1 MRRYLYKGSRR
12 FSPRTTR
19 MYQGLARLRIN
30 RQVRKRARSAY
41 PHHHS
46 HAYLAYVLRESAAET
61 SVMPAMPAFLG
72 WDAAA

>member
-1 MRRYLYKGSRR
+1 VRRYRYRGSRR

-30 RQVRKRARSAY
+30 RQVRKRARSAF

-46 HAYLAYVLRESAAET
+46 IAYLAYVVRESSAET
-61 SVMPAMPAFLG
+61 SVMPALPAFLG
-72 WDAAA
+72 WEAS